1 MPSWKKVILSGSDA
15 ALHSLNV
22 STAFTASGLHYP
34 TADNGA
40 LSFLQTD
47 GSGNLS
53 FQYVNAT
60 IDTVYNGESTT
71 IVKGTPV
78 YVSGSQ
84 GANPKVYRA
93 DASNP
98 LKMPVVY
105 IAADNISTASTGRGI
120 ILGQIDGVNTTGYPA
135 NTEIYA
141 APGGGWT
148 STRPTGS
155 AIVQVLGIVTKE
167 GSGGKGLVLNP
178 GPANLPNIAS
188 GNVWVGNSN
197 SYPTAV
203 PTSSLI
209 VASAS
214 YALTASYI
222 EGGVNPFP
230 YTGSAQITGSLEVT
244 GSINGLQLGLG
255 AGSVDTNIA
264 IGSQVLMNNTTGN
277 HNIAQGFTTLY
288 SNIDGTD
295 NIAQG
300 YAALYTNTT
309 GYNNIAQGYTT
320 LYSNTT
326 GFNNLAQGYQS
337 LTSNTTGYNNIAIGG
352 FTLSNNTIGYSNIAQ
367 GYQALQNNT
376 TGYFNIAQGYQALQN
391 NSIGFYNNAQGY
403 KALQFNTTGSNNIA
417 IGPQALY
424 LNTTGSVNTAI
435 GPAALYSN
443 TTGSYNIALGQEAL
457 FNNRVGFYNVAQGYQ
472 TLRTNISGSTN
483 IAIGYRAGYY
493 ASGSSTSNVYIGT
506 GAGPVTNTSE
516 NAKLYIAS
524 GSGTPLIGGNFIA
537 KTVTISGSLEV
548 KGLITGSLPLVAG
561 PNITINKV
569 GNDYEISGSNG
580 GASGVTQIDTAGS
593 VNGITLTGGPITTTG
608 TITLGG
614 TLSGIENSQLTNSS
628 ITIGSTSISL
638 GSSATTIAGLS
649 SVTSTTFVGALSG
662 NASTATSASYAS
674 TAATATSATSAGS
687 VTNAVTFNSGGSG
700 DASGTSFN
708 GSAARTISY
717 NTIGAQPLLTNPV
730 TGTGVNQRVAL
741 WSGTTTQ
748 TSNANLTF
756 DGTTLAVGGNATTTG
771 YAIIGTHAYLA
782 SGNYIYF
789 DSGVTNDYAIRKTG
803 TSLAFTSAGNFT
815 FNKPVTITGTAE
827 VLKIESSNTNLYQTF
842 KANGTEVGYVGNGVG
857 TISGGSATD
866 FGFQS
871 LNNTIFATGGGTE
884 RVRITSAGNLLVNK
898 TSSSYKLHVVGG
910 QYGTLLRGGDLGTGS
925 DILRLTDASDNTKYL
940 ARGDGKHF
948 FTGDTDVQ
956 GLFTATVK
964 SFIIDHPTKPTK
976 KLQYGVLEGPEHSVY
991 VRGKLTNNNIITL
1004 PDHWHALVHEDT
1016 ITINLTPIGKRQDL
1030 WVETVSDTV
1039 ITVGSDSD
1047 INCFYTVFAERK
1059 DIEKLVTE
1067 FDKE

>member
-1 MPSWKKVILSGSDA
+1 MPSWKKVIISGSDA
-15 ALHSLNV
+15 ALNSLNV
-22 STAFTASGLHYP
+22 TSALTANGLNYP
-34 TADNGA
+34 SADNGEF
-40 LSFLQTD
+40 SFIQTD
-47 GSGNLS
+47 GNGNLS

-71 IVKGTPV
+71 IIKGTPV

-84 GANPKVYRA
+84 GANPKVFIA

-105 IAADNISTASTGRGI
+105 IAADTIATATTGRGI
-120 ILGQIDGVNTTGYPA
+120 ILGQIEGVDTTGYPES
-135 NTEIYA
+135 TEIYA

-155 AIVQVLGIVTKE
+155 AIIQVLGIVTKE

-178 GPANLPNIAS
+178 GPANLPNIDS

-203 PTSSLI
+203 PTSSLN

-222 EGGVNPFP
+222 EGGVNSFP

-326 GFNNLAQGYQS
+326 GVNNLAQGYQS

-352 FTLSNNTIGYSNIAQ
+352 FTLSNNTIGHSNIAQ

-403 KALQFNTTGSNNIA
+403 RALYFNTTGSNNIA

-424 LNTTGSVNTAI
+424 FNTTGSVNTAI

-457 FNNRVGFYNVAQGYQ
+457 FNNRIGFYNVAQGYQ

-524 GSGTPLIGGNFIA
+524 GSGTPLIGGDFIT

-548 KGLITGSLPLVAG
+548 KGLITGSLPLIAG

-580 GASGVTQIDTAGS
+580 GASGVTQIDTTGT

-614 TLSGIENSQLTNSS
+614 TLSNIENSQLTNSS

-662 NASTATSASYAS
+662 NASTATSASYATTSSYTTAIAGTTNYIPKFTGAS
-674 TAATATSATSAGS
+674 TLGNSLLYDNGTGIGIGTISIGTSALRISASPLNDYGIYIQGEGKNYISSYLGIGKLDPNAKLDVFGNAIITGSLTVTNGITGSLFGTASWATSAGS

-756 DGTTLAVGGNATTTG
+756 DGTTFNVGG
-771 YAIIGTHAYLA
+771 
-782 SGNYIYF
+782 
-789 DSGVTNDYAIRKTG
+789 
-803 TSLAFTSAGNFT
+803 
-815 FNKPVTITGTAE
+815 
-827 VLKIESSNTNLYQTF
+827 
-842 KANGTEVGYVGNGVG
+842 
-857 TISGGSATD
+857 
-866 FGFQS
+866 
-871 LNNTIFATGGGTE
+871 
-884 RVRITSAGNLLVNK
+884 
-898 TSSSYKLHVVGG
+898 
-910 QYGTLLRGGDLGTGS
+910 TL
-925 DILRLTDASDNTKYL
+925 
-940 ARGDGKHF
+940 
-948 FTGDTDVQ
+948 
-956 GLFTATVK
+956 TATVK
-964 SFIIDHPTKPTK
+964 SFIIDHPTKEGK

-991 VRGKLTNNNIITL
+991 VRGKLTNNNTITL

-1016 ITINLTPIGKRQDL
+1016 ITVNLTPIGKKQDL

-1059 DIEKLVTE
+1059 DIEKLITE
-1067 FDKE
+1067 FDK